1 MFTNQRF
8 LTRGVTSRIP
18 PITQLFLWNLIDEL
32 SVEKDYTQF
41 FYLSVENDRQKI
53 IHKQEKPEYQHEY
66 LLDTKPV
73 TETVLVIDD
82 GTHTTMILGE
92 EY

>member
-32 SVEKDYTQF
+32 SVEKDYAQF
-41 FYLSVENDRQKI
+41 FYLSVENSRQKLV
-53 IHKQEKPEYQHEY
+53 HKQEQPEYQHEY
-66 LLDTKPV
+66 LLDIKPV
-73 TETVLVIDD
+73 TETVFVIDD
-82 GTHTTMILGE
+82 GAHTTMLLGE